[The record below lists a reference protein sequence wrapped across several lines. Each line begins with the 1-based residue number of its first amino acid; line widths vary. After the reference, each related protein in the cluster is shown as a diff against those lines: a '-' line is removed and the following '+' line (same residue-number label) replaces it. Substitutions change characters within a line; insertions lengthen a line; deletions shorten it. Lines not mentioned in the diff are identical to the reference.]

1 MNLVSLPTTDM
12 STRCKEN
19 MYIHREEVKE
29 HCSKEIKPGLRQSK
43 IRSGGI
49 HKKNFER
56 GQWGSVEERT
66 EF

>member
-1 MNLVSLPTTDM
+1 MNSVSL
-12 STRCKEN
+12 
-19 MYIHREEVKE
+19 HREEVKE
-29 HCSKEIKPGLRQSK
+29 HCSKKIKPGLRQSK

-56 GQWGSVEERT
+56 EQWGSVKELSVWT